1 VYELNDERVDVLDGN
16 EVIVG
21 ATTASSKLLGFLNAA
36 ESTLC
41 RVPDRPTSSI
51 PNRIIHS
58 YIMLRKKSLALLN
71 CKKLREGPLYYSL

>member
-1 VYELNDERVDVLDGN
+1 VYELNDERVDVLDGS

-21 ATTASSKLLGFLNAA
+21 ATTTLTKLRSFLNAA

-41 RVPDRPTSSI
+41 RVPDRPTTSI

-58 YIMLRKKSLALLN
+58 YIRLRKKSLALLN
-71 CKKLREGPLYYSL
+71 CKN